1 MSNQMKARR
10 LSLAAISFVVFLAGC
25 TPAAP
30 PSAPPDTH
38 DADAK
43 AIKGV
48 EAAWVQA
55 FATKDVDR
63 VAAFYTDDASVFLQA
78 APILNGIPAIK
89 AALKPMIADRNFSLS
104 FAADKVDIAKSGD
117 LGYSQGAYTMT
128 YSSSKGKKTVAEKG
142 KYVTIFKKQ
151 TDGSWKNVADIFNA
165 DAPAT
170 APK

>member
-1 MSNQMKARR
+1 MKARR

-30 PSAPPDTH
+30 PLAPPDTH

-55 FATKDVDR
+55 FTTKDVDK
-63 VAAFYTDDASVFLQA
+63 VAAFYTDDASVFLPG
-78 APILNGIPAIK
+78 APIITGIPAIK
-89 AALKPMIADRNFSLS
+89 AALKPMIADRNFSLN
-104 FAADKVDIAKSGD
+104 FAADKVDVAKSGD

-128 YSSSKGKKTVAEKG
+128 YSPLKGKTTVVEKG

-165 DAPAT
+165 DAPAA

>member
-1 MSNQMKARR
+1 MKARR
-10 LSLAAISFVVFLAGC
+10 LSLAVIPFVVVLAGC

-30 PSAPPDTH
+30 PLAPPDTH

-43 AIKGV
+43 AIKNV

-55 FATKDVDR
+55 FTTKNLDK
-63 VAAFYTDDASVFLQA
+63 VASFYTDDASVFLPG
-78 APILNGIPAIK
+78 APIITGIPAIK
-89 AALKPMIADRNFSLS
+89 AALKPMIADRNFSLT
-104 FAADKVDIAKSGD
+104 FAADKVDVAKSGD
-117 LGYSQGAYTMT
+117 LGFSQGAYTMT
-128 YSSSKGKKTVAEKG
+128 YSSSKGKKMVAEKG
-142 KYVTIFKKQ
+142 KYVTIFRKQ

>member
-1 MSNQMKARR
+1 MKAQRP
-10 LSLAAISFVVFLAGC
+10 SLTAISLVVFLAGC

-30 PSAPPDTH
+30 PLTPPDTR

-55 FATKDVDR
+55 FTTKDVDK
-63 VAAFYTDDASVFLQA
+63 VAAFYSDDASVFLPG
-78 APILNGIPAIK
+78 APIITGIPAIK
-89 AALKPMIADRNFSLS
+89 AALKPMIADRNFSLT
-104 FAADKVDIAKSGD
+104 FAADKVDVAKSGD

-128 YSSSKGKKTVAEKG
+128 YSSLKGKRVVTEKG

-151 TDGSWKNVADIFNA
+151 ADGSWKNVADIFNA
-165 DAPAT
+165 DAPVA
-170 APK
+170 AQN

>member
-1 MSNQMKARR
+1 MEARR
-10 LSLAAISFVVFLAGC
+10 LSLAAISFVVLLAGC

-30 PSAPPDTH
+30 PLAPQDTRE
-38 DADAK
+38 ADTK

-55 FATKDVDR
+55 FTTKDVDK
-63 VAAFYTDDASVFLQA
+63 VAAFYTDDASVFLPG
-78 APILNGIPAIK
+78 APIITGIPSIK
-89 AALKPMIADRNFSLS
+89 AALKPMLADRDFSLT
-104 FAADKVDIAKSGD
+104 FAADKVDVAKSGD

-128 YSSSKGKKTVAEKG
+128 YSSPTGKKMLAEKG

-165 DAPAT
+165 DAPAA